1 MTNSLELSSWKPL
14 KLSSFL
20 HSLSFYLLGSF
31 VYSTTSYSY
40 PFMAKESPAPKG
52 IFSKVVS

>member
-40 PFMAKESPAPKG
+40 PFMENG
-52 IFSKVVS
+52 IPNPNGNLSTSFP